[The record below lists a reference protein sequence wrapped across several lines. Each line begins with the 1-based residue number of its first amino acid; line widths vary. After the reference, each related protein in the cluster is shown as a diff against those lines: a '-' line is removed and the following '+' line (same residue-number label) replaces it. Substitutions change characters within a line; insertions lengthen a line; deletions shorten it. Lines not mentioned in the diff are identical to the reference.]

1 MARKGRKGT
10 RGSGRGGRGRG
21 ARRGARGRGAIATS
35 IDGFKSILTAV
46 ILLAAGALIGS
57 WWIEWR
63 KTGGPQVM
71 ESPAASDL
79 LPRLKLEVLNG
90 TGEPGAARSVGE
102 FLIALGYDVVAFEN
116 ADHFEYRITH
126 VIDRAG
132 RGDQIVEV
140 AELLGADSVAVGID
154 PDLHL
159 DATIILGADWRDL
172 VPER

>member
-1 MARKGRKGT
+1 MARKKRRGT
-10 RGSGRGGRGRG
+10 GGSGRAGRGRG
-21 ARRGARGRGAIATS
+21 PRRGTRAGGAIATAV
-35 IDGFKSILTAV
+35 DGFRSVLTAA

-63 KTGGPQVM
+63 KAGGPQVM
-71 ESPAASDL
+71 ESPAAEP

-102 FLIALGYDVVAFEN
+102 LLIALGYDVVAFEN
-116 ADHFEYRITH
+116 ADHFDYRVTH

-132 RGDQIVEV
+132 RGEHIAEV
-140 AELLGADSVAVGID
+140 AELLGTDSVAMAID

-159 DATIILGADWRDL
+159 DATVILGADWREL